1 VKYWVRHT
9 IGSFAGFRA
18 DLRTLLAREKVPPR
32 IARDLVMATQ
42 EAANNALQ
50 HGGAADDLEVVV
62 TVFSGRIMIEVADR
76 GPGFDLA
83 AVRASW
89 PPDVLQGRGRGLF
102 LIDQLTDSLEV
113 VPRRPGALVRM
124 VKEF

>member
-1 VKYWVRHT
+1 M
-9 IGSFAGFRA
+9 GSFAEFRA
-18 DLRTLLAREKVPPR
+18 DLRTLLAGQKVPTE

-50 HGGAADDLEVVV
+50 HGGATDDLDVVI
-62 TVFSGRIMIEVADR
+62 TVFSRRIMIEVADR
-76 GPGFDLA
+76 GPGFELA

-89 PPDVLQGRGRGLF
+89 PPDVLQRSGRGLF
-102 LIDQLTDSLEV
+102 LIDQLSDSLEV
-113 VPRRPGALVRM
+113 VSRNPGALVRM

>member
-1 VKYWVRHT
+1 MKFWVRHT
-9 IGSFAGFRA
+9 IGSFAEFRA
-18 DLRTLLAREKVPPR
+18 DLRTLLARHEVPGE

-50 HGGAADDLEVVV
+50 HGGVTDDLDVVI
-62 TVFSGRIMIEVADR
+62 TVFSRRIMIEVADR
-76 GPGFDLA
+76 GPGFDLV
-83 AVRASW
+83 AVRACW
-89 PPDVLQGRGRGLF
+89 PPDVLQGTGRGLF

-113 VPRRPGALVRM
+113 IDRQPGTLVRM